1 MIENVSWERTT
12 FRPAPERFEAGTPN
26 IAGAIG
32 FGAAI
37 DYMAKI
43 DKQAAHAHEA
53 EVTGSIPV
61 SSSVEEVRISVK
73 FSLFLQYRKMLVT

>member
-1 MIENVSWERTT
+1 MLPVIAAMAQEVER
-12 FRPAPERFEAGTPN
+12 RLG
-26 IAGAIG
+26 
-32 FGAAI
+32 
-37 DYMAKI
+37 K
-43 DKQAAHAHEA
+43 A

>member
-1 MIENVSWERTT
+1 MNIFCKYGTFVHELATMAQEVER
-12 FRPAPERFEAGTPN
+12 RLG
-26 IAGAIG
+26 
-32 FGAAI
+32 
-37 DYMAKI
+37 K
-43 DKQAAHAHEA
+43 A

>member
-1 MIENVSWERTT
+1 MKNRENEKFACK
-12 FRPAPERFEAGTPN
+12 FR
-26 IAGAIG
+26 GAIIEYG
-32 FGAAI
+32 LLSAA
-37 DYMAKI
+37 MAQSVERRLGK
-43 DKQAAHAHEA
+43 A